1 MAERVSDPRTRLRR
15 LALLGGLIFFLGVG
29 GYMLI
34 EGWTFLQALYM
45 TVITLATVGY
55 GEVERLDGAGRILT
69 IGLIFAGVGW
79 VGVTLAMF
87 SQAVQEGAL
96 GERGRKR
103 RMQKRISDLR
113 NHYIVCGFGRVGRV
127 IVQEMY
133 EENAPFVVID
143 RNPGLEDTLIEYG
156 FPYVIGDPAN
166 DDALKQTGVVRA
178 RCLVSAVD
186 DDADNAYITLTARSL
201 NPNIFIVAR
210 AGHET
215 TQGHLYRA
223 GADRVVLPAVTGGHD
238 MAHQALHR
246 RVIDTLDFERPGLA
260 PLFVEEILIEDKSE
274 LADKE
279 VGAAVGEATA
289 LAITRDTGEVV
300 THPTPDL
307 RLRSGDRVLLLGDR
321 ESLRPLEGD

>member
-1 MAERVSDPRTRLRR
+1 MRR
-15 LALLGGLIFFLGVG
+15 LAALGALIFCFGVA

-34 EGWTFLQALYM
+34 EGWTFLESLYM

-55 GEVERLDGAGRILT
+55 GEVQELDGAGRVFT

-87 SQAVQEGAL
+87 TQAVQEGAL
-96 GERGRKR
+96 GERGRRR
-103 RMQKRISDLR
+103 RMQRRISEMR

-127 IVQEMY
+127 IVKEMN
-133 EENAPFVVID
+133 EEHVPFVVID
-143 RNPGLEDTLIEYG
+143 RDPAAEETLIEHG
-156 FPYVIGDPAN
+156 FSFVIGNPAN
-166 DDALKQTGVVRA
+166 DDALKLTGVERA

-201 NPNIFIVAR
+201 NPDIFIVAR
-210 AGHET
+210 AAGEAT
-215 TQGHLYRA
+215 EQHLYRA

-246 RVIDTLDFERPGLA
+246 RVIDTLDFERPGLP
-260 PLFVEEILIEDKSE
+260 PLYVEEILIEDQSD
-274 LADKE
+274 LADKKLR
-279 VGAAVGEATA
+279 AAVGTATA
-289 LAITRDTGEVV
+289 LAITRDSDVI
-300 THPTPDL
+300 THPDPDL
-307 RLRSGDRVLLLGDR
+307 LLRAGDRVLLLGDR